1 MSRLIDADAIISFVD
16 VGHFRNPLELA
27 WSDNDVVDMIDK
39 QPTFDMAL
47 VMKKP
52 IETSTIELLKEGG
65 LKLEVR
71 SEVVRCSECKFYIG
85 SNEKCMLID
94 TRLHFYETDNTWVG
108 DCFCCWGKR
117 KEKND
122 E

>member
-1 MSRLIDADAIISFVD
+1 MSRLIDADRFLKKLLSLPNLHITT
-16 VGHFRNPLELA
+16 L
-27 WSDNDVVDMIDK
+27 DMIILVEAE
-39 QPTFDMAL
+39 PTVDA
-47 VMKKP
+47 V
-52 IETSTIELLKEGG
+52 
-65 LKLEVR
+65 
-71 SEVVRCSECKFYIG
+71 EVVRCMDCKFYIG